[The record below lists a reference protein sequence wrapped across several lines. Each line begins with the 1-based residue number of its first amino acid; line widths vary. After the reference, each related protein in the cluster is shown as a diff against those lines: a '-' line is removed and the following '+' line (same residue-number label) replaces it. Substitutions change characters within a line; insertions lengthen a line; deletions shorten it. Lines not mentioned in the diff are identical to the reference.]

1 MADDGVSVDEL
12 WSHSKTIFA
21 FSRQI
26 RRDAGP
32 TADLDAEGLEKA
44 AKLMEQAAIEIVRL
58 RSGRSNFDRGNW
70 VL

>member
-12 WSHSKTIFA
+12 WTHSKTIFA
-21 FSRQI
+21 FARQI

-58 RSGRSNFDRGNW
+58 RSGRK
-70 VL
+70 LKK